1 MSRTNETRHVTWH
14 ETCTYKCRLDVSVC
28 NNKNFWNN
36 DKCRREWKELI
47 YKGRCDD
54 CFVWNP
60 SLCGFECNKSCDTGE
75 YLDYENWKCRKRLV
89 DKLVEECSED
99 INDASLW
106 CNFKWSWKSMQV
118 LYDIHNVVNYNVRNN
133 YGHWL
138 CMHLLLLEYHKKLF

>member
-1 MSRTNETRHVTWH
+1 MSRINETRHVSWH

-47 YKGRCDD
+47 YKDRCDD

-60 SLCGFECNKSCDTGE
+60 NICGFECNKSCDTRE

-99 INDASLW
+99 INDTSLW
-106 CNFKWSWKSMQV
+106 CNFKWSWKSMQCCTI
-118 LYDIHNVVNYNVRNN
+118 YI
-133 YGHWL
+133 
-138 CMHLLLLEYHKKLF
+138 MLLIITFVIIMGIGCACICFY